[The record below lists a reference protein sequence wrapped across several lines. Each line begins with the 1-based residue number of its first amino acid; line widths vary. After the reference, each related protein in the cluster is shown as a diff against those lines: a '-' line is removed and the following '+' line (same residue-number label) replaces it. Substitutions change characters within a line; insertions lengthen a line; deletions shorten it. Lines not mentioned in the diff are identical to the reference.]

1 MMKNW
6 KAIVKIVVVVLTA
19 LLGAVGGATASGV
32 QFQRHEALNEES
44 LLSTIARQGF
54 ITQIMQDFDYKQQSL
69 VGNV

>member
-32 QFQRHEALNEES
+32 G
-44 LLSTIARQGF
+44 I
-54 ITQIMQDFDYKQQSL
+54 
-69 VGNV
+69 